1 MGAGG
6 RRLVPALGRDAWIV
20 LGGDAL
26 SGIGTGLTLP
36 FLLIYLHQVRGIDLS
51 VAGLVVA
58 TVALA
63 SFAGLGTALF
73 IELIAALGC
82 VAVATRR
89 LEARLAPEVNTI
101 RA

>member
-73 IELIAALGC
+73 IELIAALG
-82 VAVATRR
+82 
-89 LEARLAPEVNTI
+89 
-101 RA
+101 